1 LRRILILLSRIQ
13 IGLVQHL
20 VAQAHDELIA
30 FLADFHGFGS
40 EGGLADD
47 L

>member
-1 LRRILILLSRIQ
+1 MGDLLLSVQ

-20 VAQAHDELIA
+20 VAQAHNELIA
-30 FLADFHGFGS
+30 FLADLHLVCTECVFS
-40 EGGLADD
+40 DD